1 MSKLQLTVALHAHEC
16 TTALVDG
23 RVAIEGC
30 DANFLNLPP
39 EETFHRAFGHHEF
52 DVCELSSSSYLI
64 EHDRGGG
71 AYIALPVFTL
81 RRFRHGAIYVRAGA
95 GIEQPSDLRGKLVGV
110 PEYQVTAVLW
120 ARGILADE
128 FGVEPEEV
136 RWRTGGINQPGRV
149 EKLPVSIPG
158 VEIEAIPADATL
170 SDWLHEGRLDA
181 VIAPR
186 PIAEGGPQRVRR
198 LFADYQEVERAWFA
212 RTGLYPIMHLV
223 GVRRALTEAN
233 PWLPSSLYKAFVNA
247 RDTMLERYRAVAA
260 GADAMILPWAQE
272 VVREGLAALGDHI
285 WPYGVEANRGELET
299 LVRYSHRQQ
308 LIRRAHPIEDLFA
321 PATVATY
328 RI

>member
-158 VEIEAIPADATL
+158 VEIEAMPRFRTGCTKGGSTRSLHRDRSRKAVRSESGACLPTIKRSSGPGSLGPGCTRSCIWWGSAVRLPRPTRGFHLRCTRLSSTHATRCW
-170 SDWLHEGRLDA
+170 S
-181 VIAPR
+181 VIAPLR
-186 PIAEGGPQRVRR
+186 PVPM
-198 LFADYQEVERAWFA
+198 
-212 RTGLYPIMHLV
+212 P
-223 GVRRALTEAN
+223 
-233 PWLPSSLYKAFVNA
+233 
-247 RDTMLERYRAVAA
+247 
-260 GADAMILPWAQE
+260 
-272 VVREGLAALGDHI
+272 
-285 WPYGVEANRGELET
+285 
-299 LVRYSHRQQ
+299 
-308 LIRRAHPIEDLFA
+308 
-321 PATVATY
+321 
-328 RI
+328 